1 MKLKTLFFILV
12 TCFTANTLLGQV
24 PNWTV
29 DENFY
34 EYSMTFVAKINING
48 EPLTSSSDIVGA
60 FVGGVC
66 RGVTHP
72 TFITS
77 SNAYFA
83 YLTVFSN
90 NVGETITF
98 KVYRADTDEVIEIQT
113 SILFEPNQ
121 HVGSRF
127 QSYSIADPPLRTGAD
142 LISFG
147 FDNQI
152 PDAVEYNDDSIV
164 IFLPD
169 DVDRSALT
177 PVFTMSDGARAFINQ
192 VEQTSNLGS
201 RDFTQT
207 VTYQIL
213 SEDESIL
220 NEIDIIVSNNYVPD
234 DDDDGDEGSTGGS
247 GGTGGGSNGGNDNN
261 PQEPVIQ
268 NYQISQSNANCI
280 VNESGSQD
288 SFVILILGLPEN
300 QVVFN
305 ITSSDPEEVTVLNP
319 EITFTQEAGIFA
331 QFVTL
336 QGVDDEI
343 NDGNQTA
350 EITVRVDPTRSDQA
364 YALMPNQT
372 FTCTNID
379 NDNIPGLIV
388 DQTNGNTLVDESGS
402 SDTVYLSLQ
411 TAPSSDVV
419 VDLSI
424 EDATEISVNPTRYRF
439 TNENWFIPQVITI
452 VGVDDELNDG
462 SQKSDLT
469 FEVNSSLSDI
479 SYRDI
484 SGQNIEITTTDN
496 DALGDPNGNDN
507 GQDSADNNNTPGLI
521 IEQTDEN
528 TVVDESG
535 SSDTVYLSLQT
546 QPTTDVVVD
555 LSLEDTTEVYVD
567 PTRYRFTNEN
577 WSIAQLITIT
587 GVDDELNDGDQRSDL
602 NFNVNSSLSD
612 IDYQNISVQRIEIT
626 TTDDEVLGDTNG
638 NDNDQ
643 NTDEEDPTDSNDEE
657 TDPTDDEEQITPPI
671 FYKRN
676 AVCYNGGQ
684 IKVEYD
690 VDGSQAILNLNGQR
704 LKIGQIDQGELIFT
718 DLEIGSYVLEIEGY
732 VKVINIRIDE

>member
-1 MKLKTLFFILV
+1 MKLKTLLFILL
-12 TCFTANTLLGQV
+12 TGFSANVLLGQV

-60 FVGGVC
+60 FVGAEC

-77 SNAYFA
+77 SNAYYA

-90 NVGETITF
+90 DVGETVTF

-113 SILFEPNQ
+113 DILFEPNQ
-121 HVGSRF
+121 HIGSRF
-127 QSYSIADPPLRTGAD
+127 QSFSIANPPLRSEAD

-147 FDNQI
+147 FDNQV

-169 DVDRSALT
+169 NVDRSALT
-177 PVFTMSDGARAFINQ
+177 PVFTISDGARAFINQ

-213 SEDESIL
+213 SEDESLL

-234 DDDDGDEGSTGGS
+234 DDGDDGSSGGS
-247 GGTGGGSNGGNDNN
+247 GGTGGGAGGGSGGGNDNT
-261 PQEPVIQ
+261 PQEPVVQ

-280 VNESGSQD
+280 VNENGSED

-305 ITSSDPEEVTVLNP
+305 ITSSDPEEVTVLSP
-319 EITFTQEAGIFA
+319 EITFTREAGIFA

-350 EITVRVDPTRSDQA
+350 TITVQVDPTRSDQA
-364 YALMPNQT
+364 YASMPVQT
-372 FTCTNID
+372 FICTNVD

-388 DQTNGNTLVDESGS
+388 DQTNGNTQVDESGS

-411 TAPSSDVV
+411 TEPSSDVV

-424 EDATEISVNPTRYRF
+424 EDTTEVSVDPTRYRF
-439 TNENWFIPQVITI
+439 TGDNWFIPQVIT
-452 VGVDDELNDG
+452 VLGVDDELNDG
-462 SQKSDLT
+462 SQKSNLS
-469 FEVNSSLSDI
+469 FNVNSNLSDI
-479 SYRDI
+479 NYRDV
-484 SGQNIEITTTDN
+484 SGQSIEITTTDN
-496 DALGDPNGNDN
+496 DALGDTNGDEDNQNSDGNNSNDN
-507 GQDSADNNNTPGLI
+507 N
-521 IEQTDEN
+521 
-528 TVVDESG
+528 
-535 SSDTVYLSLQT
+535 
-546 QPTTDVVVD
+546 
-555 LSLEDTTEVYVD
+555 
-567 PTRYRFTNEN
+567 
-577 WSIAQLITIT
+577 
-587 GVDDELNDGDQRSDL
+587 
-602 NFNVNSSLSD
+602 
-612 IDYQNISVQRIEIT
+612 
-626 TTDDEVLGDTNG
+626 
-638 NDNDQ
+638 
-643 NTDEEDPTDSNDEE
+643 NDEE
-657 TDPTDDEEQITPPI
+657 TDPTDDEEQIAPPI
-671 FYKRN
+671 FYKRD

-684 IKVEYD
+684 IKVEYG

-704 LKIGQIDQGELIFT
+704 LKIGQIGQGELIFT
-718 DLEIGSYVLEIEGY
+718 DLEVGSYVLEIADF
-732 VKVINIRIDE
+732 VKVINIRLDE